1 MELRPWDNFIKLR
14 YLLICVVT
22 VDYCV
27 TRTDLK
33 LHYMV
38 EWDLLKLKKQWH
50 TPQEWKLHLFI
61 FFVNGEGNKETT
73 LPFNSIKKK
82 KKKNW
87 TGLITASS
95 RRDRTDCSFRGYS
108 ESFLLLGRWSVR
120 WIYGGTCGQH
130 LWTAEEQKASK
141 TKTKIH
147 FVFFL
152 PPFFLTSYLSPCRVA
167 AECCCLDRPWS
178 KSLAPR
184 RRGWHPA
191 G

>member
-82 KKKNW
+82 LDW
-87 TGLITASS
+87 THNSLIKERQNRLFFQRILRIIPFVRALISKMDIWRYMWTALMDS
-95 RRDRTDCSFRGYS
+95 RRT
-108 ESFLLLGRWSVR
+108 
-120 WIYGGTCGQH
+120 
-130 LWTAEEQKASK
+130 
-141 TKTKIH
+141 
-147 FVFFL
+147 
-152 PPFFLTSYLSPCRVA
+152 
-167 AECCCLDRPWS
+167 
-178 KSLAPR
+178 KSLQNKNKNTFCFLSSSIFFNILPFSLSSGGR
-184 RRGWHPA
+184 MLLSRQTLK
-191 G
+191 